1 MNHKVEVQ
9 HAGTEGSSDIILIPQ
24 PTECDGDPLVRQTRR
39 KLVWDPPLT
48 KDVEMAKM
56 EEVLSIIPC
65 RSIRLRVL
73 IW

>member
-1 MNHKVEVQ
+1 
-9 HAGTEGSSDIILIPQ
+9 
-24 PTECDGDPLVRQTRR
+24 LVRQTRR

-56 EEVLSIIPC
+56 EEVLSIISC